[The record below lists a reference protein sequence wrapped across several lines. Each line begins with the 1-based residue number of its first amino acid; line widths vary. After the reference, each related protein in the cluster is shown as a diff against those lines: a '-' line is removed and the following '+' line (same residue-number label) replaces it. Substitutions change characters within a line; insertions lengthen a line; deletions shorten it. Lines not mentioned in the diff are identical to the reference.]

1 MATDPEVHRQGGAH
15 RRVQRTMIFAGATVL
30 LVSGGI
36 GAAAA
41 AATPEPP
48 PTPTAT
54 ITQTPTGLPTET
66 PTVPP
71 TEPPTESPT
80 QPPTEPP
87 TETPT
92 PPAVKVP
99 PPGAWALSGTPH
111 GEYVVGTKDSCVFV
125 TVLGQTGEATAVA
138 DGSITV
144 RSVDGFEKVYVVD
157 DTTKVVAGGRGDS
170 GVKQGDWVAVTSL
183 AGTDNATAAYVYDLS
198 RPSKNLKRGKG
209 WWYGTP
215 QWHWRWA
222 KPARFRT
229 PEPCATPT
237 VIPTPTPTVTPTEPP
252 TETPTAEPTP
262 TVPELPSETPTAE
275 PTPTVPE
282 LPSETPTAPIS

>member
-1 MATDPEVHRQGGAH
+1 M
-15 RRVQRTMIFAGATVL
+15 
-30 LVSGGI
+30 SGGI

-41 AATPEPP
+41 AATPDPP
-48 PTPTAT
+48 PSPTAT
-54 ITQTPTGLPTET
+54 ITETPTATPTDLPTET

-71 TEPPTESPT
+71 TESPT
-80 QPPTEPP
+80 APP

-99 PPGAWALSGTPH
+99 PPGAWAVSGTPH
-111 GEYVVGTKDSCVFV
+111 GEYVVGTKDACVFV

-157 DTTKVVAGGRGDS
+157 DTTKVVAGGRGNS
-170 GVKQGDWVAVTSL
+170 GVRQGDWVAVTSL
-183 AGTDNATAAYVYDLS
+183 AGTENATAAYVYDLS
-198 RPSKNLKRGKG
+198 RPSKNLSRGKG

-222 KPARFRT
+222 KPAKFRT

-237 VIPTPTPTVTPTEPP
+237 VIPTPTVTPSEPP
-252 TETPTAEPTP
+252 TETPTPVPTP
-262 TVPELPSETPTAE
+262 SPELPSETPTGVPTPSPELPSETPTATLTE
-275 PTPTVPE
+275 
-282 LPSETPTAPIS
+282 TAPPAS